1 MQTAVAGSR
10 EPPGLGLKMYDY
22 FPPTCSRMG
31 VDLSGY
37 SNPAKG
43 CWRNDSGHWCQRHNT
58 FLHILFL
65 RTYRNELYV
74 SVCPKRAVCMHK
86 QNEHMYGAPVAMCMC
101 ICTYYADT
109 PLLFL
114 FLYTYALFY
123 IYINTHVYIYV
134 YTYICVYYLCMHM
147 KMYARICMCVYAYLC
162 MCACIPWLYI
172 HDGIL
177 RTHVYMKFM
186 EGQIYMYICGM

>member
-123 IYINTHVYIYV
+123 IYKYTCIHICIYV
-134 YTYICVYYLCMHM
+134 YMCILFVYAHENVCSHMYVCVCVSMYVCMHPM
-147 KMYARICMCVYAYLC
+147 V
-162 MCACIPWLYI
+162 
-172 HDGIL
+172 
-177 RTHVYMKFM
+177 
-186 EGQIYMYICGM
+186 IYS